1 MYQIWFSFEWV
12 FIILRT
18 NIKILINRKVL
29 TNREL
34 FKTEIFWYI
43 YTYLWRKTIKTEKQ
57 HMCFLQNEQ
66 INLQIWSIAKLRS
79 KESFP
84 GMFLKFLGIPWVRSY
99 IIKRFRYI
107 SWEGDQNYL
116 NITVTVLYRYSR
128 YTCTVIK
135 ISTFRDLL
143 IFSTCIIQWKKSVR

>member
-1 MYQIWFSFEWV
+1 MYQTWFSFEWV

-107 SWEGDQNYL
+107 SWEGNQNYL
-116 NITVTVLYRYSR
+116 TLTVLTQYSPK
-128 YTCTVIK
+128 TQF
-135 ISTFRDLL
+135 SPSLL
-143 IFSTCIIQWKKSVR
+143 VYHSNSQP